1 MILFLKL
8 FPHIPVVFTNL
19 ALILCTVGE
28 ITEVMDFNLMKALL
42 YSRNT

>member
-28 ITEVMDFNLMKALL
+28 IKVMESSALFKQ
-42 YSRNT
+42 YINK